1 MNKTL
6 YRNKKTAPW
15 LLLAFSIITALLAG
29 CATVEGVG
37 KDIQSAGEE
46 LEEAAE
52 N

>member
-1 MNKTL
+1 MKKTL
-6 YRNKKTAPW
+6 HRNKSTAPW
-15 LLLAFSIITALLAG
+15 LLLAISLITASLAG